1 MILFGLWTI
10 HIPLTNFSKAYY
22 INGLIYWEFQVFIIL
37 KDIKENKIKPIVGII
52 MLKTERL
59 SMFYV
64 LFSIFTQS
72 SGLLGS
78 KLRKNLC
85 LY

>member
-1 MILFGLWTI
+1 M
-10 HIPLTNFSKAYY
+10 A
-22 INGLIYWEFQVFIIL
+22 LIYWEFQVFIIL

-64 LFSIFTQS
+64 LFSIFTQN
-72 SGLLGS
+72 SGLFGL

-85 LY
+85 HY